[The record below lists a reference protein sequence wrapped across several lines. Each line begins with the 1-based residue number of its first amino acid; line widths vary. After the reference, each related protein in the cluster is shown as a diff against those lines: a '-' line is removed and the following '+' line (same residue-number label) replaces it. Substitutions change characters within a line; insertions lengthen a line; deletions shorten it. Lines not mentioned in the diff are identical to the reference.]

1 MQNNDINDM
10 LDHPVGPLRTPTGSW
25 NVPADIK
32 RNSAQPS
39 AEVPY
44 APTLLAARR
53 LDFSKTPLLEPP
65 THGELPPLSAKI
77 RPASTWADFF
87 QAQIDNEVEIKPVM
101 ELKK

>member
-1 MQNNDINDM
+1 MYKSQSFPGWID
-10 LDHPVGPLRTPTGSW
+10 
-25 NVPADIK
+25 ADVLGESPRRQSPSI
-32 RNSAQPS
+32 PS

-44 APTLLAARR
+44 PAAAYTSAKR

-87 QAQIDNEVEIKPVM
+87 QAQIDNETEIKPVM